1 MSGVV
6 SSGVE
11 PPIEFGVKD
20 CQVKGMIAGMSA
32 EPSSSSLH
40 TVLLDKAC
48 PVVIELGEYFHKVVR
63 VQFTGLVIQV
73 PPS

>member
-6 SSGVE
+6 SGGVE

-20 CQVKGMIAGMSA
+20 CQVKGMIAGTSA

-40 TVLLDKAC
+40 TVLLDEAC
-48 PVVIELGEYFHKVVR
+48 PAVIESGEYFHKVVR
-63 VQFTGLVIQV
+63 VRFTGLVIRV